1 LFLMLLYG
9 STDPE
14 WSDIVSEW
22 NRFLYITFFSM
33 YTPTNPSKRR
43 KTADVEEGSAIP
55 LLRLSDQVAV
65 STARHKDLDGTAL
78 WVLLAVYRAFA
89 TLDRDQSDE
98 VGAMGLTPLQ
108 FNILTTLQRVHQP
121 TTMGALAA
129 MLVVKPNNLSGN
141 ISSLVN
147 QGFVKREINVS
158 DQRSLLAVLT
168 PVGEAFLAEHLP
180 AHWLRLE
187 RLMGG
192 LSRAEKLHLV
202 ALLNQMTN
210 SIQTEQGLDAE
221 QPSEKKSATA
231 FAGI

>member
-1 LFLMLLYG
+1 ME
-9 STDPE
+9 S
-14 WSDIVSEW
+14 
-22 NRFLYITFFSM
+22 FLYITFFSM

>member
-1 LFLMLLYG
+1 
-9 STDPE
+9 
-14 WSDIVSEW
+14 
-22 NRFLYITFFSM
+22 M
-33 YTPTNPSKRR
+33 YMQTNPNKQA
-43 KTADVEEGSAIP
+43 KLFNNTDVYAVP
-55 LLRLSDQVAV
+55 LPLLSDQVAV

-78 WVLLAVYRAFA
+78 WVLLSVYKAFA

-98 VGAMGLTPLQ
+98 LASMGLTPLQ

-147 QGFVKREINVS
+147 QGFVKREINDS

-168 PVGEAFLAEHLP
+168 PAGETFLAEHLP
-180 AHWLRLE
+180 AHWRRLE

-202 ALLNQMTN
+202 SLLNQMAH
-210 SIQTEQGLDAE
+210 SIQSEQGLDAE
-221 QPSEKKSATA
+221 MRTEKKAA
-231 FAGI
+231 NAVEGIV